1 MAADFDNEN
10 PYDNMSQH
18 TTETTTKD
26 GDDII
31 SVKSA
36 AGTKSPMPGKLD
48 LICRLQL
55 PKIRNFNCA
64 LKSKI
69 LWNCTNRIE
78 EEKLLDRI
86 YYGNYWASENF
97 LYLQFSWN

>member
-1 MAADFDNEN
+1 MKLIYLISRVFWPGLKRLKSTFIKKNFLTPQVTPFVAADFDNEN

-36 AGTKSPMPGKLD
+36 AGTKSPIPGKLE
-48 LICRLQL
+48 LGL
-55 PKIRNFNCA
+55 RN
-64 LKSKI
+64 
-69 LWNCTNRIE
+69 
-78 EEKLLDRI
+78 
-86 YYGNYWASENF
+86 
-97 LYLQFSWN
+97 

>member
-1 MAADFDNEN
+1 METKCRGLILVLKFLTPQVTPFVAADFDNEN

-36 AGTKSPMPGKLD
+36 AGTKNPMPGKLD

-69 LWNCTNRIE
+69 L
-78 EEKLLDRI
+78 
-86 YYGNYWASENF
+86 
-97 LYLQFSWN
+97 